1 MLMRAAQQG
10 VGMIE
15 ILVAL
20 LVLAIGVL
28 GFSFLQMRAIDAS
41 HEAMSKLQAM
51 NLARDLSE
59 KIRANSNAY
68 TQYQARINAETQTTT
83 AKSCVQKGTTNP
95 CVQAADFAHYDAAQI
110 IKNANGL
117 GMSIKMPNC
126 QVSNNLQSRRC
137 IYVAWGKT
145 KPIDDA
151 SAKDACTHGGSYL
164 PKAQCIVMEL
174 Y

>member
-1 MLMRAAQQG
+1 
-10 VGMIE
+10 
-15 ILVAL
+15 
-20 LVLAIGVL
+20 
-28 GFSFLQMRAIDAS
+28 MRAIDAS

-95 CVQAADFAHYDAAQI
+95 CVQAADFAHYDVAQI

-137 IYVAWGKT
+137 IYVAWEKQNLSMMLLQ
-145 KPIDDA
+145 KMHVPMVEVIYQKRNASLWSFIDAA
-151 SAKDACTHGGSYL
+151 S
-164 PKAQCIVMEL
+164 
-174 Y
+174 